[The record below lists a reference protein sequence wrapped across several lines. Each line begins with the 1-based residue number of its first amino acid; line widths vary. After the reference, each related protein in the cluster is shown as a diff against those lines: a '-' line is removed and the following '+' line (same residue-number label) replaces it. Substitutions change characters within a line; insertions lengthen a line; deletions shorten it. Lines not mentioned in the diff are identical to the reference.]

1 MPEKSWIKKEYCFLY
16 DKKTPSLQNSEEDD
30 SYRVTTSIHLHLT
43 VQTLSGTVIP
53 YRYNRRILSQSY
65 QKYVVW
71 FGAPLRSHVPSV
83 SIHPLSAPGDSRM
96 LLRCGNSLWYLH
108 GCTLFVIVFGLLMG
122 LPHRISSIR
131 VSYIYLFVNYFFGI
145 LVFGFLFLLM
155 DIERFLKNL
164 KIFLTRNTIGCR
176 IAIGREDDTSCEGYM
191 KVPRE

>member
-1 MPEKSWIKKEYCFLY
+1 
-16 DKKTPSLQNSEEDD
+16 
-30 SYRVTTSIHLHLT
+30 
-43 VQTLSGTVIP
+43 
-53 YRYNRRILSQSY
+53 
-65 QKYVVW
+65 
-71 FGAPLRSHVPSV
+71 
-83 SIHPLSAPGDSRM
+83 M